1 MRISTNQLYD
11 QNIRAI
17 MDNQSG
23 LADTQQQ
30 LSTGK
35 KINRPSD
42 DPVGSAKVLRM
53 TEELASLQQYQRNND
68 LVTGSLEQQET
79 ILDNITN
86 SVNRARMLT
95 IQAGDG
101 ALSDADRKALA
112 SEIGQIKDEVF
123 DLMNSQNAEG
133 DYYFSGYQS
142 ESQPFVL
149 NAGGPGNAY
158 TYQGDSGSN
167 EVQLSNSVKV
177 RSSASGQS
185 LFEDVPARRNFT
197 ITNNSGIT
205 VDEAVVAG
213 QGDFDTFYKN
223 NYDPLTAANN
233 NYRITITAP
242 NQVEIQ
248 NLGTGSVVAT
258 KDFTSGEPFN
268 FAGID
273 FNLQGGTGN
282 TLDFQLDAPQK
293 KNIAT
298 TLHDLQQALNND
310 ELSDAAYREALSDA
324 LVGIDNG
331 LEKIA
336 FETSSIGARLNVA
349 QSVYETNLDLE
360 VSTKE
365 ARSAIQDVDY
375 AEASAEFAKQE
386 AALTAALTTFPRI
399 SNLSLFNYIS

>member
-149 NAGGPGNAY
+149 NAGGAGNAY

-185 LFEDVPARRNFT
+185 VFEDVPARRNFT

-248 NLGTGSVVAT
+248 NLGTGSLVAT

>member
-35 KINRPSD
+35 KINKPSD
-42 DPVGSAKVLRM
+42 DPVGAAKVLRM
-53 TEELASLQQYQRNND
+53 TEELASLKQYQRNND

-79 ILDNITN
+79 VLRNITDT
-86 SVNRARMLT
+86 VNRARVLT

-101 ALSDADRKALA
+101 VLTDADRKAIA
-112 SEIGQIKDEVF
+112 AEIGQIKDEVY
-123 DLMNSQNAEG
+123 DLMNSQNSEG

-149 NAGGPGNAY
+149 NSGGTGNAY
-158 TYQGDSGSN
+158 TYQGDGGQN
-167 EVQLSNSVKV
+167 EVQLSNSVRI
-177 RSSASGQS
+177 RSSASGQMV
-185 LFEDVPARRNFT
+185 FDDVNARRNFT
-197 ITNNSGIT
+197 VTGTSGIAVEAAT
-205 VDEAVVAG
+205 VTG
-213 QGDFDTFYKN
+213 QGDFDTFYRN
-223 NYDPLTAANN
+223 NYDPLTPANN
-233 NYRITITAP
+233 NYRITITAA
-242 NQVEIQ
+242 NQLQIENV
-248 NLGTGSVVAT
+248 GTSTVVAT
-258 KDFTSGEPFN
+258 KAFSPGESFS

-273 FNLQGGTGN
+273 FTLQGTTGN

-293 KNIAT
+293 KNIAS

-310 ELSDAAYREALSDA
+310 NIGDADYREALADA

-331 LEKIA
+331 LEKVA
-336 FETSSIGARLNVA
+336 FEVSSIGARLNTA
-349 QSVYETNLDLE
+349 ESVYETNLDLE

-365 ARSAIQDVDY
+365 ARSALEDVDY

>member
-149 NAGGPGNAY
+149 NAGGAGNAY

-197 ITNNSGIT
+197 ITGNTGIT
-205 VDEAVVAG
+205 VDEALVAG

-223 NYDPLTAANN
+223 NYDPLNGANN

-242 NQVEIQ
+242 NQVQIQ

-258 KDFTSGEPFN
+258 KDFTSGEPFS

-298 TLHDLQQALNND
+298 TLYDLQQVLNND
-310 ELSDAAYREALSDA
+310 QVGDAAYREALSDA

-336 FETSSIGARLNVA
+336 SETSSIGARLNVA

>member
-53 TEELASLQQYQRNND
+53 TEELASLEQYQRNND

-149 NAGGPGNAY
+149 NAGGAGNAY

-185 LFEDVPARRNFT
+185 VFEDVPARRNFT

-248 NLGTGSVVAT
+248 NLGTGNVVAT

>member
-1 MRISTNQLYD
+1 MRITTNQLYD

-35 KINRPSD
+35 KINKPSD
-42 DPVGSAKVLRM
+42 DPVGAAKVLRM
-53 TEELASLQQYQRNND
+53 TEELATLKQFQRNND

-79 ILDNITN
+79 ILRNITD
-86 SVNRARMLT
+86 SMNRARVLT
-95 IQAGDG
+95 LQAGDG
-101 ALSDADRKALA
+101 LLSDADRKALA
-112 SEIGQIKDEVF
+112 AEIGQIKDEVF

-142 ESQPFVL
+142 ETQAFVL
-149 NAGGPGNAY
+149 NSGGSGNAY
-158 TYQGDSGSN
+158 TFQGDSGEN
-167 EVQLSNSVKV
+167 EVQLSNSVTI

-185 LFEDVPARRNFT
+185 VFEDVAARRNFS
-197 ITNNSGIT
+197 ITGNSGIT
-205 VDEAVVAG
+205 VDEALVAG
-213 QGDFDTFYKN
+213 QGDFDTFYRN
-223 NYDPLTAANN
+223 NYDPVTAANN

-248 NLGTGSVVAT
+248 NLGTGTVVAT
-258 KDFTSGEPFN
+258 KEFTSGQQFT

-273 FNLQGGTGN
+273 FNLQGSTGN
-282 TLDFQLDAPQK
+282 TLDFQLDAPEK

-298 TLHDLQQALNND
+298 TLYELQQALNN
-310 ELSDAAYREALSDA
+310 EQIGDADYREALSDA

-336 FETSSIGARLNVA
+336 FEVSSIGARLNVA
-349 QSVYETNLDLE
+349 GSVYETNLDLE

>member
-149 NAGGPGNAY
+149 NAGGAGNAY

-185 LFEDVPARRNFT
+185 VFEDVPARRNFT

-248 NLGTGSVVAT
+248 NLGTGNVVAT

>member
-42 DPVGSAKVLRM
+42 DPVGTAKVLRM
-53 TEELASLQQYQRNND
+53 TEELASLKQYQRNND

-149 NAGGPGNAY
+149 NAGGAGNAY

-185 LFEDVPARRNFT
+185 VFEDVPARRNFT

-248 NLGTGSVVAT
+248 NLGTGNVVAT

>member
-30 LSTGK
+30 LATGK
-35 KINRPSD
+35 KINKPSD
-42 DPVGSAKVLRM
+42 DPVGAAKVLRM
-53 TEELASLQQYQRNND
+53 TEELDSLKQFQRNND
-68 LVTGSLEQQET
+68 LVTGSLTQQET
-79 ILDNITN
+79 ILRNITD
-86 SVNRARMLT
+86 SVNRARVLT
-95 IQAGDG
+95 LQAGDG
-101 ALSDADRKALA
+101 LLSDSDRKALA

-142 ESQPFVL
+142 EIQPFVL
-149 NAGGPGNAY
+149 NGAGPGNAY
-158 TYQGDSGSN
+158 TYQGDSGQN
-167 EVQLSNSVKV
+167 EVQLSNSVTI
-177 RSSASGQS
+177 RSSASGQAI
-185 LFEDVPARRNFT
+185 FDDVAARRNFS
-197 ITNNSGIT
+197 ITGSSGIS
-205 VDEAVVAG
+205 VDEALVAG
-213 QGDFDTFYKN
+213 QGDFDAFYRN
-223 NYDPLTAANN
+223 NYDPLTPANN

-242 NQVEIQ
+242 NQLQIENV
-248 NLGTGSVVAT
+248 GTSTVVSTQSFAPGSP
-258 KDFTSGEPFN
+258 FT

-273 FNLQGGTGN
+273 FNLQGGVGN
-282 TLDFQLDAPQK
+282 TLDFQLDAPEK
-293 KNIAT
+293 KNLAT
-298 TLHDLQQALNND
+298 TLYDLQQALDN
-310 ELSDAAYREALSDA
+310 EQIGDADYREALADA

-331 LEKIA
+331 LEKISL
-336 FETSSIGARLNVA
+336 EVSSIGARLNVA
-349 QSVYETNLDLE
+349 ESVYETNLDLE

>member
-42 DPVGSAKVLRM
+42 DPVGTAKVLRM
-53 TEELASLQQYQRNND
+53 TEELASLEQYQRNTD

-79 ILDNITN
+79 ILRNITD
-86 SVNRARMLT
+86 SVNRARVLT

-101 ALSDADRKALA
+101 LLSDADRKALA

-149 NAGGPGNAY
+149 NAGGTGNAY

-185 LFEDVPARRNFT
+185 VFEDVAARRNFT
-197 ITNNSGIT
+197 ITGNAGIT
-205 VDEAVVAG
+205 VDEALVAG

-233 NYRITITAP
+233 DYRITITAP
-242 NQVEIQ
+242 NQVQIQ

-258 KDFTSGEPFN
+258 KDFTSGEPFS

-298 TLHDLQQALNND
+298 TLYDLQQVLNND
-310 ELSDAAYREALSDA
+310 QVGDAAYREALSDA

-386 AALTAALTTFPRI
+386 SALTAALTTFPRI

>member
-53 TEELASLQQYQRNND
+53 TEELASLEQYQRNND

-149 NAGGPGNAY
+149 NAGGAGNAY

-185 LFEDVPARRNFT
+185 VFEDVPARRNFT

-242 NQVEIQ
+242 NQLEIQ
-248 NLGTGSVVAT
+248 NLGTGNVVAT